1 MSDAQGW
8 AGLAQD
14 EVWPIDRALG
24 VASTVFRAED
34 PALICRSVPLVS
46 DVVLR
51 RPTVVCLCESFRLSD
66 MLDREFLIWY
76 T

>member
-1 MSDAQGW
+1 
-8 AGLAQD
+8 
-14 EVWPIDRALG
+14 VRPIDRVLG
-24 VASTVFRAED
+24 VASTVFRAD
-34 PALICRSVPLVS
+34 PALICRSVPLLS

-51 RPTVVCLCESFRLSD
+51 RATMVCLCESLRLPG